1 MIDIS
6 VKKVLSIDLEKQEAE
21 VKSFSD
27 LNKYFGGT
35 GLGLKLLE
43 IYKDKNPLVFSV
55 GPLNGFFPYASK
67 TSIVLEKDSVVED
80 IYMGGSLSTR
90 MKFSGIDSIVLSG
103 VSQEEII
110 LDIQN
115 SIVNFKNKDTDPQ
128 SLGLPG
134 KRSGIYFEEDKL
146 LCDQYFTTP
155 EYYLETI
162 FKEKNIKGI
171 TITGTEIF
179 SPANFDDYKKL
190 YTEILDRKPDMR
202 VDQAE
207 YPSCSGCPMGCSK
220 SKVGEIGGNVLLNS
234 LVACQFAD
242 KIYTDIGVV
251 FSCLNTL
258 GYKYTHEDIENLP
271 ELIEETI
278 RNIYK

>member
-6 VKKVLSIDLEKQEAE
+6 VKKVLSIDLENKEVA

-43 IYKDKNPLVFSV
+43 IYKDKNPLIFSV

-67 TSIVLEKDSVVED
+67 TSVVLEKDGAVED
-80 IYMGGSLSTR
+80 IYIGGSLSTR
-90 MKFSGIDSIVLSG
+90 MKFSGIDSIILFG
-103 VSQEEII
+103 VSQEEVI
-110 LDIQN
+110 LDIQD
-115 SIVNFKNKDTDPQ
+115 SAVNFKDKDTDPAL
-128 SLGLPG
+128 LGLPG
-134 KRSGIYFEEDKL
+134 KKSGIYFEGDKL
-146 LCDQYFTTP
+146 MCDQYFTTP
-155 EYYLETI
+155 ELYLESI

-179 SPANFDDYKKL
+179 SPKNFDDYKKL
-190 YTEILDRKPDMR
+190 YSEILDRKPDIR
-202 VDQAE
+202 VDSAE
-207 YPSCSGCPMGCSK
+207 YPSCSGCPMGCGK
-220 SKVGEIGGNVLLNS
+220 SKVGEIGGNILLNS

-258 GYKYTHEDIENLP
+258 GYEYTHEDIENLP
-271 ELIEETI
+271 KLIEDTI
-278 RNIYK
+278 RNISK